1 MNFGGIGAVIGHE
14 LTARLRLTRAVSSTP
29 RAILA
34 TGGPLMTRRNLP
46 SRTQCIA
53 DQYSGYTAVDEVK
66 LNGKLTLG
74 ENTADNGGLRIAY
87 MALLATFAGRE
98 PAPVG
103 WSDGEPEV
111 LSGMGQCMVP
121 EPHDA
126 VSRMLANVDPHSP
139 PKWRVNGTVSNM
151 PEFREAYHCK
161 ADAPMVRDNA
171 CHVW

>member
-14 LTARLRLTRAVSSTP
+14 LTHGFDDQGSQFDAK
-29 RAILA
+29 
-34 TGGPLMTRRNLP
+34 GNLSDWWTAGDKKEFT

-53 DQYSGYTAVDEVK
+53 DQYSGYTAVEDVK

-98 PAPVG
+98 PAPVDGLTANQRFFLG
-103 WSDGEPEV
+103 WANV
-111 LSGMGQCMVP
+111 WCQNRT
-121 EPHDA
+121 DA